1 MRRRFAIPALLM
13 LLPGFAPAEEP
24 PVAAEEI
31 AVLIERCC
39 TGDNQIEATAAVERF
54 AGKLV
59 GGPRYRESSGGN
71 GSAGFPRP
79 NRDWL
84 LTEIGRAI
92 RERAAALDGGLPR
105 VARFSQPLRLGPLFD
120 GMLPLWY
127 EKDPAEMMEPL
138 LPLVNDEWLALAE
151 RCGSYGFPHTVR
163 LLRGEINGLLQN
175 YQAEES
181 ESGLLLVG
189 RAALPYPERLRDIRL
204 EEHAAATLAWFL
216 AGAFNEMQ
224 RTPDENFEWFAAAGG
239 WLAARPELLD
249 ELRPLLRA
257 KWRCEWCAAV
267 ARFRNAD
274 QRAVA
279 VAEIMDLSLFPPHD
293 EKFRIHR
300 LRFAGMLLTR
310 TAGADE
316 ELAAAFRSVPTVDLA
331 AMIGLAW
338 PRHGDERRDD
348 HALWRCALLLG
359 ELVKR
364 GDRPAALSKT
374 LHFDADDLLE
384 IAARWDS
391 EGHPGWAGHLR
402 KSAKFLP
409 K

>member
-24 PVAAEEI
+24 SVAAEEI
-31 AVLIERCC
+31 AVLIERCRN
-39 TGDNQIEATAAVERF
+39 GDDQDEATAAVERF

-59 GGPRYRESSGGN
+59 GGPRYRESGEN
-71 GSAGFPRP
+71 ESAGFPRP

-84 LTEIGRAI
+84 LTEIGRGI
-92 RERAAALDGGLPR
+92 RERAAALDGGLPP

-120 GMLPLWY
+120 GMLPLWH
-127 EKDPAEMMEPL
+127 EKDPAAMMKPL

-163 LLRGEINGLLQN
+163 LLRGELNGLLLT
-175 YQAEES
+175 YQAEQS

-189 RAALPYPERLRDIRL
+189 RAARPYPERLGDIRL
-204 EEHAAATLAWFL
+204 EQHAAATLAWFL

-257 KWRCEWCAAV
+257 KWRSEWYAAV

-279 VAEIMDLSLFPPHD
+279 VAEIMNLSLFPPHD

-316 ELAAAFRSVPTVDLA
+316 EVAAAFRSLPTVDLA
-331 AMIGLAW
+331 EMIGLAW
-338 PRHGDERRDD
+338 PRHGTERRDD

-364 GDRPAALSKT
+364 EDRPAALGRT
-374 LHFDADDLLE
+374 LRFDADDLLE
-384 IAARWDS
+384 IAARWDR
-391 EGHPGWAGHLR
+391 EGHSGWAGQLR
-402 KSAKFLP
+402 QSAKSLP
-409 K
+409 Q